1 LEESVVHFSQEG
13 NVMGPKTTENLK
25 AAFAG
30 ESQAHMKYMIFA
42 DKAEKEGLRN
52 IARLFSAVSF
62 AERVHATAH
71 HNVVF
76 GVKPTGENL
85 DSAVAGETY
94 EVKTMYP
101 EFRAAAEKEGEQGAL
116 TTIRFAIEA
125 EKIHAKLY
133 ARAKEAATSGKDL
146 AIGSIHI
153 CSVCGHTTEEGAP
166 DQCPVCG
173 ARKEMFRK
181 F

>member
-1 LEESVVHFSQEG
+1 
-13 NVMGPKTTENLK
+13 MGPKTTENLK

-76 GVKPTGENL
+76 GVKPTAENL
-85 DSAVAGETY
+85 VAAVAGETY
-94 EVKTMYP
+94 EVEKMYP

-116 TTIRFAIEA
+116 TTIRYAIEA

-133 ARAKEAATSGKDL
+133 ARAKEAAASGKDL
-146 AIGSIHI
+146 PIGDIHI